1 MMHMPANRTRNTATA
16 QRRQKQIE
24 DCLYENLLHTPW
36 QSISVADICRQVGI
50 SRKAYYNYFKDKDD
64 CFNSYIDR
72 LMRDALLHTAQNLPD
87 NAAALEAAVIMLNY
101 WKEQKPF
108 LDIITRNNLQNL
120 LMQRHIAFAMRENRT
135 LLDQLSTPEVE
146 TDMDI
151 LACCTAIQLTLV
163 LNWYS
168 RDFETPT
175 EEMARKYLRILFQPM
190 IPQPEYPNW
199 GAILN

>member
-24 DCLYENLLHTPW
+24 DCLYDNLLHTSW

-72 LMRDALLHTAQNLPD
+72 VMRDALLYTTQALPD
-87 NAAALEAAVIMLNY
+87 SATVLEAAVIMLNY
-101 WKEQKPF
+101 WKAQKPF
-108 LDIITRNNLQNL
+108 LDIIVRNNLQNL
-120 LMQRHIAFAMRENRT
+120 LMQRHITFAMQENRT

-146 TDMDI
+146 SDMDI
-151 LACCTAIQLTLV
+151 LSCCTAIQLTLV
-163 LNWYS
+163 LNWYN

-190 IPQPEYPNW
+190 IPQPENPIW
-199 GAILN
+199 GTILN